1 MFQSSFKKYLF
12 VGPPRAATDLETNT
26 DVAIKKI
33 GARNFAELILA
44 KRALREMLL
53 LRHLNGH
60 DSVRNFTVKNL

>member
-1 MFQSSFKKYLF
+1 MKN
-12 VGPPRAATDLETNT
+12 RAATDLESNT

-60 DSVRNFTVKNL
+60 DSVSLKKNLTIFSNGEKSIDN